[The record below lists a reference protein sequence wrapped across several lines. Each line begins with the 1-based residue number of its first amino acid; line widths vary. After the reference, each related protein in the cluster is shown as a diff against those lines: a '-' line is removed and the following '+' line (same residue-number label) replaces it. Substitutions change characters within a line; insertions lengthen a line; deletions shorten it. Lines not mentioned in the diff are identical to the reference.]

1 MQLEDKYKEYKLNF
15 YHGKNEDFPSKLLR
29 DIIEVSYASFVVSL
43 KLFAIVLTGAFS
55 AGKSFLWFREGKG
68 YK

>member
-15 YHGKNEDFPSKLLR
+15 YRGKNVDLPSKLLR
-29 DIIEVSYASFVVSL
+29 DIIEVGYVSFVVSL
-43 KLFAIVLTGAFS
+43 ELFAIVLTSVFS
-55 AGKSFLWFREGKG
+55 LGKSCIWFREGKG

>member
-15 YHGKNEDFPSKLLR
+15 YRGKNVDFPSKLLR
-29 DIIEVSYASFVVSL
+29 DIIEVGYVSFVVSL
-43 KLFAIVLTGAFS
+43 ELFAIVLTSFFS
-55 AGKSFLWFREGKG
+55 VGKSCIWFREGKG

>member
-15 YHGKNEDFPSKLLR
+15 YCGKNVDFPSKLLR
-29 DIIEVSYASFVVSL
+29 DIIEVGYVSFVVSL
-43 KLFAIVLTGAFS
+43 KLFAIVLTSVFS
-55 AGKSFLWFREGKG
+55 VGKSCIWFREGKG

>member
-15 YHGKNEDFPSKLLR
+15 YRGKNVDFPSKLLR
-29 DIIEVSYASFVVSL
+29 DIIEVGYVSFVVSL
-43 KLFAIVLTGAFS
+43 ELFAIVLTSVFS
-55 AGKSFLWFREGKG
+55 VGKSCIWFREGKG